1 MGGRS
6 LQIKSTMRKHSP
18 SVLEPLLYLH
28 FYGYQVT
35 FCSSGTKTFLAFL
48 IMGWGFRS
56 SSANLCFRGLKS
68 SPPGTLERTR
78 SAGSG
83 LKFTS
88 TSTQLG
94 SMGLGV
100 SLSFSREDSER
111 HRSRGPEAAHWTVK
125 IHITHRHL
133 LESQCCTAAATWRKE
148 NPHQR
153 QPRSQMGTHDST
165 QQHKH
170 GKNAFLYGQNAQKET
185 EALGKDKIFRLFLPP
200 RNVKQTL
207 NRYTPLTSCGFKLSS
222 KKKQLNLSLNY
233 NGLGTQT
240 E

>member
-1 MGGRS
+1 MLSTRRQV
-6 LQIKSTMRKHSP
+6 LHTKSNVRKHSP
-18 SVLEPLLYLH
+18 LNQGCTFIYNR
-28 FYGYQVT
+28 YQVT

-111 HRSRGPEAAHWTVK
+111 HRGRWSWRGPLDGKDSLFHTP
-125 IHITHRHL
+125 RHL
-133 LESQCCTAAATWRKE
+133 LESQGCTGHCPLAGRKPTMAAVPEPDWHTW
-148 NPHQR
+148 
-153 QPRSQMGTHDST
+153 
-165 QQHKH
+165 
-170 GKNAFLYGQNAQKET
+170 
-185 EALGKDKIFRLFLPP
+185 
-200 RNVKQTL
+200 
-207 NRYTPLTSCGFKLSS
+207 CSS
-222 KKKQLNLSLNY
+222 M
-233 NGLGTQT
+233 TQT
-240 E
+240 WGILPFRNKMLKRKQKPSKNKGFSDCFSSQKCYAKH

>member
-125 IHITHRHL
+125 IHITHRRCHL
-133 LESQCCTAAATWRKE
+133 EERKSTPPTAPKPDGHTRFNSTTQTRKE
-148 NPHQR
+148 CFPLWTKCSKGNRSPWKR
-153 QPRSQMGTHDST
+153 QDIP
-165 QQHKH
+165 
-170 GKNAFLYGQNAQKET
+170 
-185 EALGKDKIFRLFLPP
+185 I
-200 RNVKQTL
+200 V
-207 NRYTPLTSCGFKLSS
+207 SS
-222 KKKQLNLSLNY
+222 P
-233 NGLGTQT
+233 
-240 E
+240 